1 MTFKSYYF
9 HEMTLRP
16 WNQLEM
22 RQLQYFMELVAE
34 TGDKKS
40 FSKAAERLDVE
51 QSYLSKTIAA
61 LEAALSVEL
70 FDRTRRPPVLTAAG
84 KVFFT
89 ELRKAT
95 TALERAVIRAQEASR
110 GEIGKLVVVVNTAIA
125 NSLLPDILKT
135 FRDRYPK
142 VELELRSM
150 MIEEMMEGL
159 RDSSID
165 VGFEHLPNP
174 YSGDST
180 LNFLPIVQESFV
192 VALPEYHPLAALKHI
207 PLEALKDEQLILP
220 PLDAVPSYEV
230 VLSQFKLRGFKPTLL
245 ETVKATWMVINLSL
259 VAAGVGVS
267 ILPDNVQT
275 LQRQGVVYRE
285 LDAPLARQ
293 IAVVWRRA
301 DINALLQPAP
311 TDSILLRQFLT
322 VVQEIAERCASPAD

>member
-1 MTFKSYYF
+1 
-9 HEMTLRP
+9 MTLRP

-34 TGDKKS
+34 AGDKKS
-40 FSKAAERLDVE
+40 FSKAAQRLDVE

-84 KVFFT
+84 KVFLT
-89 ELRKAT
+89 ELRIAT

-135 FRDRYPK
+135 FRDRYPN
-142 VELELRSM
+142 VELELRTM
-150 MIEEMMEGL
+150 TIEEMMLGL

-192 VALPEYHPLAALKHI
+192 VALPEYHSLAALKQI
-207 PLEALKDEQLILP
+207 PLEALKHEPLILP

-230 VLSQFKLRGFKPTLL
+230 VLSQFELRGFKPTVL

-259 VAAGVGVS
+259 VAAGAGVS

-285 LDAPLARQ
+285 LQDAPLARQ

-301 DINALLQPAP
+301 DVNALLQPAP
-311 TDSILLRQFLT
+311 SDSILLRQFLT

>member
-1 MTFKSYYF
+1 MTPKIWK
-9 HEMTLRP
+9 H
-16 WNQLEM
+16 LEM

-34 TGDKKS
+34 PGEQKS
-40 FSKAAERLDVE
+40 FSKAAVRLNVE

-70 FDRTRRPPVLTAAG
+70 FDRSRRPPVLSVAG

-89 ELRKAT
+89 ELRIAM
-95 TALERAVIRAQEASR
+95 TALEQAVTNSQEASR

-142 VELELRSM
+142 VELELRAM
-150 MIEEMMEGL
+150 TIEEMIQGL
-159 RDSSID
+159 RDTSIN

-174 YSGDST
+174 YSDDST
-180 LNFLPIVQESFV
+180 LNFLPIMQESFV
-192 VALPEYHPLAALKHI
+192 VALPESHPLAALNYIPLAALKH
-207 PLEALKDEQLILP
+207 EHLILP
-220 PLDAVPSYEV
+220 PLEAVPSYKV
-230 VLSQFKLRGFKPTLL
+230 LLSQFEMQGFKPTLL

-259 VAAGVGVS
+259 VAAGAGVS

-285 LDAPLARQ
+285 LQDVPFARQ
-293 IAVVWRRA
+293 IAVMWRRA
-301 DINALLQPAP
+301 DLKDLLEPAP
-311 TDSILLRQFLT
+311 NDAILLRQFLL
-322 VVQEIAERCASPAD
+322 VVQEVAKRCAS